1 MWKFLAGV
9 WLGSALSGRDSAPIG
24 GDDNGGSGGGGCALG
39 CLFLVVCC
47 ILLALACYLV
57 VSCVGATSGA

>member
-47 ILLALACYLV
+47 ILLALVFCMIA
-57 VSCVGATSGA
+57 SCTDATG